1 MVKRKAYGL
10 ENEKLAGSKPRGG
23 MPLVLDDRLISK
35 QYITEQLNDKVDDT
49 AFGSSWD
56 AVTDIAPSKNAVYD
70 HVNSL
75 VSVSDVW
82 TKKTSDVD
90 SNIRAYKTGN
100 YAIGPANFTSDS
112 AWEKLYVAGSIKATG
127 NFIMATDGST
137 IGPTSGSLTLHSTN
151 GALLPTKFMIG
162 TGTAGVPLEVS
173 LAGSTAT
180 AADGTGIIQAGPDS
194 GANLGIGANKIQAR
208 SGELVAELELNTT
221 GGDVTL
227 GNAASTVTV
236 TGDLVVS
243 GAATTLNT
251 AALSV
256 EDNEITLNSSATGT
270 PSANAGLRVERGDSP
285 DAQLIWDE
293 SDNRWSVHN
302 GTTEYHI
309 DHSTHAP
316 VTLGTNT
323 ETALSLSGQELSLA
337 DKFVQLGSAGTVE
350 TMRGGLIIGAVED
363 KSSGVGGIGVTN
375 LKVFGGPSTGNAALI
390 VDGYL
395 EADNKAFNIEHPL
408 KKGMRL
414 VHGCLEGPEFGM
426 YQRGTLK
433 SNLLI
438 EEISL
443 PEYWKAMVGDY
454 TVTLTPHGN
463 YNVWLEEKNKTMF
476 KIKTSADAIDGPWAC
491 EWLAIG
497 RRMDAKL
504 EVEIDAKE

>member
-1 MVKRKAYGL
+1 MVNRKPYGL
-10 ENEKLAGSKPRGG
+10 ENEKLAGNKPIGG
-23 MPLVLDDRLISK
+23 TPLVLDDRLISK
-35 QYITEQLNDKVDDT
+35 QYISNKVNAKVDDT
-49 AFGSSWD
+49 VFGESWD

-75 VSVSDVW
+75 TAVSDVW
-82 TKKTSDVD
+82 TKKNSLSD

-112 AWEKLYVAGSIKATG
+112 DWEKLYVAGSIKATG

-194 GANLGIGANKIQAR
+194 GANLGIGVNKIQAR
-208 SGELVAELELNTT
+208 SGEAVAELKLNTT

-227 GNAASTVTV
+227 GDATSTVTV

-243 GAATTLNT
+243 GAATTLNVDT
-251 AALSV
+251 LSV
-256 EDNEITLNSSATGT
+256 EDNEIILNSNVTGAT
-270 PSANAGLRVERGDSP
+270 PLAAGAKLTVERGDATN
-285 DAQLIWDE
+285 AQILWDE
-293 SDNRWSVHN
+293 SDDRWSVHD
-302 GTTEYHI
+302 GTSEYHI

-316 VTLGTNT
+316 VTLGTNADN
-323 ETALSLSGQELSLA
+323 ALSLSGQELSLA
-337 DKFVQLGSAGTVE
+337 DKFVQLNGDTMTGALTIGSE
-350 TMRGGLIIGAVED
+350 
-363 KSSGVGGIGVTN
+363 SSGAVTN
-375 LKVFGGPSTGNAALI
+375 LTVWGEDETDSTVAALS
-390 VDGYL
+390 VRGL
-395 EADNKAFNIEHPL
+395 MSATAKAFNIEHPL

-414 VHGCLEGPEFGM
+414 VHGCLEGPEYGM

-504 EVEIDAKE
+504 EVEINANE

>member
-70 HVNSL
+70 YLNSL

-82 TKKTSDVD
+82 TKKTSDTD

-162 TGTAGVPLEVS
+162 TGTASVPLEVS

-208 SGELVAELELNTT
+208 SGEAVAELKLNTT

-227 GNAASTVTV
+227 GDATSTVTV

-243 GAATTLNT
+243 GAATTLNVDT
-251 AALSV
+251 LSV
-256 EDNEITLNSSATGT
+256 EDNEIILNS
-270 PSANAGLRVERGDSP
+270 N
-285 DAQLIWDE
+285 
-293 SDNRWSVHN
+293 
-302 GTTEYHI
+302 
-309 DHSTHAP
+309 
-316 VTLGTNT
+316 VTLGTNADN
-323 ETALSLSGQELSLA
+323 ALSLSGQELSLA
-337 DKFVQLGSAGTVE
+337 DKFVQLNGDTMTGALTIGSE
-350 TMRGGLIIGAVED
+350 
-363 KSSGVGGIGVTN
+363 SSGAVTN
-375 LKVFGGPSTGNAALI
+375 LTVWGEDETDSTVAALS
-390 VDGYL
+390 VRGL
-395 EADNKAFNIEHPL
+395 MSATAKAFNIEHPL

-414 VHGCLEGPEFGM
+414 VHGSLEGPEFGM

-476 KIKTSADAIDGPWAC
+476 KIKTSADAIDGPWKC

-497 RRMDAKL
+497 RRLDAKL
-504 EVEIDAKE
+504 EVEINAKE

>member
-1 MVKRKAYGL
+1 MVNRKPYGL
-10 ENEKLAGSKPRGG
+10 ENEKLAGNKPIGG
-23 MPLVLDDRLISK
+23 TPLVLDDRLISK
-35 QYITEQLNDKVDDT
+35 QYISNKVNAKVDDT
-49 AFGSSWD
+49 VFGESWD

-75 VSVSDVW
+75 TAVSDVW
-82 TKKTSDVD
+82 TKKNSLSD

-112 AWEKLYVAGSIKATG
+112 DWEKLYVAGSIKATG

-137 IGPTSGSLTLHSTN
+137 IGPTGATLTLHSTS

-162 TGTAGVPLEVS
+162 TGTASVPLEVS

-180 AADGTGIIQAGPDS
+180 AADGTGIIQAGADL

-208 SGELVAELELNTT
+208 SGGTAAELRLNTT
-221 GGDVTL
+221 AG
-227 GNAASTVTV
+227 A
-236 TGDLVVS
+236 VS
-243 GAATTLNT
+243 IG
-251 AALSV
+251 
-256 EDNEITLNSSATGT
+256 SATGT
-270 PSANAGLRVERGDSP
+270 TTINGNLVVAGTATTTLSETVNIEDSDILLNSNLGAGIAPDITADAGITVNRGSLTNARV
-285 DAQLIWDE
+285 IWDE
-293 SDNRWSVHN
+293 GDDKWQVFD
-302 GTTEYHI
+302 GTSYYDIT
-309 DHSTHAP
+309 HSTHAP
-316 VTLGTNT
+316 VTLGTNADN
-323 ETALSLSGQELSLA
+323 ALSLSGQELSLA
-337 DKFVQLGSAGTVE
+337 DKFVQLDGDTMTGALTIGSG
-350 TMRGGLIIGAVED
+350 
-363 KSSGVGGIGVTN
+363 SSGAVTN
-375 LKVFGGPSTGNAALI
+375 LTVWGEDETDSTVAALS
-390 VDGYL
+390 VRGL
-395 EADNKAFNIEHPL
+395 MSATAKAFNIEHPL

-414 VHGCLEGPEFGM
+414 VHGSLEGPEFGM

-504 EVEIDAKE
+504 EVEINANE